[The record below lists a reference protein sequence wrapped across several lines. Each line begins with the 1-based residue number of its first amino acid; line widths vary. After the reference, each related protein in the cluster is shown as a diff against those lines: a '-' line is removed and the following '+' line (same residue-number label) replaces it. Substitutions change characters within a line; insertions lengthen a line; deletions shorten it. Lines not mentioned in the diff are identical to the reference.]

1 MIENLE
7 YCLTQKPST
16 ETVKCQNSSD
26 LNKNP
31 SICFSFKIDDVEME
45 GIDVTTAV
53 LWIYKKHSFPNSLTQ
68 TLYISEVEVD
78 GSNNAY
84 LVKERPLGIHTA
96 DVEGE
101 LSV

>member
-1 MIENLE
+1 MDLKTKCIF
-7 YCLTQKPST
+7 SSI
-16 ETVKCQNSSD
+16 ETVQCNQNQNFSD

-53 LWIYKKHSFPNSLTQ
+53 LWIYKKHSVPNSLTQ

-78 GSNNAY
+78 ESNPGY

-96 DVEGE
+96 DVEGKWIA
-101 LSV
+101 